1 MLFLI
6 AGASASA
13 GAVSSD
19 YMDAVSDTVGSGALS
34 YPDTAL
40 VNDMEEAVVIVDRG
54 EKEVVP
60 TQRLAG
66 ERLKMLNTLSVA
78 DAIRYFSGVQIKDY
92 GGVGGLK
99 TVNVRSLG
107 SQHVGIFYDGVEVGN
122 AQNGVVDLGRF
133 SLDNMEAV
141 TLYNGQ
147 RSAVLQPA
155 KDYASSNAVYMTT
168 RTPVF
173 SGEKSYNFR
182 FGLRGGSFGTINP
195 SVLYEQRL
203 SPTVSLSTSAEFL
216 YTTGRYRFRYAKE
229 GGYDTTALRQ
239 NGDVRM
245 TRAEAALFGT
255 IDDGY
260 WKAKVYFYDSERG
273 YPGAVVRETPGKF
286 THEDRQWDDN
296 LFIQGSFK
304 KRFSQSYVLLLSGK
318 YSYDYL
324 HYLSD
329 PRQDVTTMY
338 VENRYHQQEAYLSA
352 AHLYTPFKWW
362 NISIS
367 TDFQWNKLNADLID
381 FAYPQRYSLY
391 AALASSWE
399 VGGFDISASLLYLYL
414 NDHTRV
420 EGAGT
425 KSRNQF
431 SPSVVASY
439 RPIKSVDLTFRAF
452 YKNVFRMPTFNDLY
466 YTFIGNKY
474 LEPETTDQ
482 YNVGV
487 TYRYELPASMFK
499 GFGITAD
506 CYFNRIKNKIIAM
519 PTSNQFRWTMMN
531 LGSVRVVGAD
541 LLYDMGFD
549 FSGVEVTARLAYTY
563 QKASDVTDPS
573 SPWFGGQV
581 PYIPEHSGSAILQG
595 TYMGW
600 SLNYSFIYTGERYE
614 AVANIP
620 ENYVNPWY
628 THDISLSKAFLL
640 EKGMELRATV
650 EVNNLL
656 NQQYEVVQC
665 YPMPGTNFMIK
676 LHLTL

>member
-1 MLFLI
+1 
-6 AGASASA
+6 
-13 GAVSSD
+13 
-19 YMDAVSDTVGSGALS
+19 
-34 YPDTAL
+34 
-40 VNDMEEAVVIVDRG
+40 
-54 EKEVVP
+54 
-60 TQRLAG
+60 
-66 ERLKMLNTLSVA
+66 
-78 DAIRYFSGVQIKDY
+78 
-92 GGVGGLK
+92 
-99 TVNVRSLG
+99 
-107 SQHVGIFYDGVEVGN
+107 
-122 AQNGVVDLGRF
+122 
-133 SLDNMEAV
+133 
-141 TLYNGQ
+141 
-147 RSAVLQPA
+147 
-155 KDYASSNAVYMTT
+155 
-168 RTPVF
+168 
-173 SGEKSYNFR
+173 
-182 FGLRGGSFGTINP
+182 
-195 SVLYEQRL
+195 
-203 SPTVSLSTSAEFL
+203 
-216 YTTGRYRFRYAKE
+216 
-229 GGYDTTALRQ
+229 
-239 NGDVRM
+239 
-245 TRAEAALFGT
+245 
-255 IDDGY
+255 
-260 WKAKVYFYDSERG
+260 
-273 YPGAVVRETPGKF
+273 
-286 THEDRQWDDN
+286 
-296 LFIQGSFK
+296 
-304 KRFSQSYVLLLSGK
+304 
-318 YSYDYL
+318 
-324 HYLSD
+324 
-329 PRQDVTTMY
+329 
-338 VENRYHQQEAYLSA
+338 
-352 AHLYTPFKWW
+352 
-362 NISIS
+362 
-367 TDFQWNKLNADLID
+367 
-381 FAYPQRYSLY
+381 
-391 AALASSWE
+391 
-399 VGGFDISASLLYLYL
+399 
-414 NDHTRV
+414 
-420 EGAGT
+420 
-425 KSRNQF
+425 
-431 SPSVVASY
+431 
-439 RPIKSVDLTFRAF
+439 
-452 YKNVFRMPTFNDLY
+452 MPTFNDLY